1 MRVRIQHV
9 EEKKQE
15 EALLRLTGEDVC
27 SAGLKEYIETDSWRM
42 VSLSCRKGGEI
53 HRVKSSEIFYVESV
67 QEVQLIHAEGDV
79 LETRERLYV
88 LEKCF
93 RPLFED
99 IPFRYFEPGPGEEI
113 SSSDKRP
120 YGSEAGK
127 RRTGIYIQKYLREVR
142 DRILDSMNEGGV
154 LDDKEKHQE

>member
-53 HRVKSSEIFYVESV
+53 HRVKSSDIFYVESV

-93 RPLFED
+93 RPLF
-99 IPFRYFEPGPGEEI
+99 
-113 SSSDKRP
+113 
-120 YGSEAGK
+120 
-127 RRTGIYIQKYLREVR
+127 
-142 DRILDSMNEGGV
+142 
-154 LDDKEKHQE
+154 

>member
-88 LEKCF
+88 LEKMLPSSF
-93 RPLFED
+93 LR
-99 IPFRYFEPGPGEEI
+99 I
-113 SSSDKRP
+113 SRSV
-120 YGSEAGK
+120 
-127 RRTGIYIQKYLREVR
+127 ILNL
-142 DRILDSMNEGGV
+142 DRV
-154 LDDKEKHQE
+154 K

>member
-53 HRVKSSEIFYVESV
+53 HRVKSSDIFYVESV

-88 LEKCF
+88 LEKMLPSSFFILTFFMKSFPMIYLCF
-93 RPLFED
+93 FEQ
-99 IPFRYFEPGPGEEI
+99 PA
-113 SSSDKRP
+113 S
-120 YGSEAGK
+120 
-127 RRTGIYIQKYLREVR
+127 
-142 DRILDSMNEGGV
+142 N
-154 LDDKEKHQE
+154 H

>member
-53 HRVKSSEIFYVESV
+53 HRV
-67 QEVQLIHAEGDV
+67 
-79 LETRERLYV
+79 
-88 LEKCF
+88 
-93 RPLFED
+93 
-99 IPFRYFEPGPGEEI
+99 
-113 SSSDKRP
+113 
-120 YGSEAGK
+120 
-127 RRTGIYIQKYLREVR
+127 
-142 DRILDSMNEGGV
+142 
-154 LDDKEKHQE
+154 